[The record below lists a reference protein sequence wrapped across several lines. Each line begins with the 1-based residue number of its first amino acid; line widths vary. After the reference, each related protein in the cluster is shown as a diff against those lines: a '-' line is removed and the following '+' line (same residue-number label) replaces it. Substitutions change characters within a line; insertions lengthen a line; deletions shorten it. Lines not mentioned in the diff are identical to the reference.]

1 MTYLMKPCYCVI
13 VYAIQTRVLCSGLVA
28 MITEVEVVVE
38 AGRENTVCE
47 KQHDERVN
55 ESLVG

>member
-1 MTYLMKPCYCVI
+1 
-13 VYAIQTRVLCSGLVA
+13 

-47 KQHDERVN
+47 KQHDGRVN